1 MSVKAFFSNWIVRN
15 LIWAVIVVIALVVAA
30 TVCLNLFTQ
39 HGKEYI
45 VPDFTNMTVTQ
56 AAKTAAAA
64 GMRTEVTDSVYVR
77 RMSHGAVYR
86 QNPTAGSSVKKG
98 RRIMLTINSVQP
110 KKVAMPNLEGLSM
123 RQARAE
129 LSSRGLSLGKLIY
142 VEDIATNNVMRQ
154 LYGNREIAPGTMIAS
169 GTTIDLVLGLNPE
182 QDKTFIP
189 TVTGMRYLHAV
200 EVIHGNSLNVGGLV
214 FDSSVKTYDD
224 SLSAVVYRQ
233 EPDPNAPAP
242 VLEEVDGEPV
252 IALPEENPASVPMGT
267 EVVLYLSPSKTDE

>member
-1 MSVKAFFSNWIVRN
+1 MSVKSFFSNWIVKN
-15 LIWAVIVVIALVVAA
+15 LIWAVIVVFALVILS
-30 TVCLNLFTQ
+30 TVCLNLITQ
-39 HGKEYI
+39 HGKVI
-45 VPDFTNMTVTQ
+45 SVPDFTNMTVQQ
-56 AAKTAAAA
+56 ASRVAAEA

-77 RMSHGAVYR
+77 QMARGAVYR
-86 QNPTAGSSVKKG
+86 QNPAAGSFVKKG

-129 LSSRGLSLGKLIY
+129 LSSRGLFLDKLIY

-154 LYGNREIAPGTMIAS
+154 LHGNREIAPGTMVAS

-182 QDKTFIP
+182 QDRTFIP

-200 EVIHGNSLNVGGLV
+200 DVIHSNSLNVGGLV
-214 FDSSVKTYDD
+214 FDSSVRTYDD
-224 SLSAVVYRQ
+224 SLNAVVYRQ

-242 VLEEVDGEPV
+242 ILEEVDGEPV
-252 IALPEENPASVPMGT
+252 IALPEEGPVPIPMGT
-267 EVVLYLSPSKTDE
+267 EVILYLSSSKTDE